1 MENQS
6 YLGKMRSDMFAD
18 FFWCD
23 NYYENDVHKQV
34 CSGFVCGGGSGGV
47 KW

>member
-6 YLGKMRSDMFAD
+6 YLGKMRLDMFAG
-18 FFWCD
+18 FFG
-23 NYYENDVHKQV
+23 VIITTRMMLHKQV
-34 CSGFVCGGGSGGV
+34 RSGFVCGGGV